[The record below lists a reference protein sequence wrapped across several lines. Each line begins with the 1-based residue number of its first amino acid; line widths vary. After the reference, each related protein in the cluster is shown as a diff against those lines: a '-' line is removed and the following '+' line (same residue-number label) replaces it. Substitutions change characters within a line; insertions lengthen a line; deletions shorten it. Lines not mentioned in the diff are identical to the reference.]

1 MNNLWTGRGRAVLW
15 LALLAV
21 LLTGMLPAAAQD
33 THAPNV
39 IEYTLHTQLGGDPVM
54 AFVGVGGAIDGI
66 VNPTLEASV
75 GDTVR
80 LTLINSDGVLHS
92 WVSDTFAATTG
103 QFSEMNREVTIE
115 FVVTQPGEFEYHC
128 DVPGHREAGMKGLMR
143 ITGDVTVGDSAELAA
158 SRGDTTV
165 PVYGAPTAVP
175 AAGPA
180 DPNAVSIVRNP
191 AEVPPPV
198 GDREPMHLRVDM
210 VTEEVTG
217 ILADGTT
224 FPYFTFDGKVP
235 GPFLRLRLGDTVEFN
250 LTNDASSIFPHS
262 IDLHAVTGPGGGAV
276 YTQTAPGQ
284 TTSFNFQAIIP
295 GLFVYHCATAS
306 IPHHISSGMYGL
318 ILVEPEGGLPP
329 VDREFYVMQGEIYT
343 QQPYGQSGATTFDFT
358 AMSNEQPTYFV
369 FNGQANG
376 LTTDETSL
384 HANVGETV
392 RIYFGDGGPNAT
404 SSFHVIGEMFD
415 RVYYEG
421 SLTSEPLTNVQTTTV
436 PSGGSTMVEFKVDVP
451 GRYLLVD
458 HSLSRL
464 ERGLVGY
471 LIVDGP
477 DQPQIFG
484 SNQLAEQSGH

>member
-1 MNNLWTGRGRAVLW
+1 MMNTTKSRIRAGLWFVL
-15 LALLAV
+15 LALLLV
-21 LLTGMLPAAAQD
+21 GILPVAAQD
-33 THAPNV
+33 APAPALV
-39 IEYTLHTQLGGDPVM
+39 EYTLRTHLGGDPVM
-54 AFVGVGGAIDGI
+54 AYVGVGGDIDGV
-66 VNPTLEASV
+66 VNPTLEANV
-75 GDTVR
+75 GDTMR
-80 LTLINSDGVLHS
+80 ITLINGDGVLHS
-92 WVSDTFAATTG
+92 LTTDTFNATTG
-103 QFSEMNREVTIE
+103 QFSELDSSATVE
-115 FVVTQPGEFEYHC
+115 FVVTQPGEFQYFCE
-128 DVPGHREAGMKGLMR
+128 VPGHREAGMFGLLH
-143 ITGDVTVGDSAELAA
+143 ITGDVTVGDEAELAA
-158 SRGDTTV
+158 SRGDTTQAG
-165 PVYGAPTAVP
+165 YGAPAPVP

-180 DPNAVSIVRNP
+180 DPNAVSIIRNP

-210 VTEEVTG
+210 TSEEVTG

-235 GPFLRLRLGDTVEFN
+235 GPFLRVRLGDTIEFN
-250 LTNDASSIFPHS
+250 LSNDEGSMFPHS

-284 TTSFNFQAIIP
+284 TTSFTFQAIIP

-318 ILVEPEGGLPP
+318 ILVEPEGGMPP

-343 QQPYGQSGATTFDFT
+343 QQPYGQPGQTTFDFT
-358 AMSNEQPTYFV
+358 AMSHEDPTYFV

-376 LTTDETSL
+376 LTTDETAL

-415 RVYYEG
+415 LVYPEG
-421 SLTSEPLTNVQTTTV
+421 SVTAEPISNVQTTMV
-436 PSGGSTMVEFKVDVP
+436 PTGGSTIVEFKVDVP

-477 DQPQIFG
+477 EQPEIFHG
-484 SNQLAEQSGH
+484 NAVAEASGH